1 MTFFNRKEEV
11 IDIELTQ
18 YGKLL
23 LAKGKFKPKKYAFF
37 DDDVIYD
44 AQYMTPT
51 DPTSVSN
58 PIAENQNDAGTRIK
72 EAVRG
77 RAQHNYGS
85 AYNLGEIEEGEHNVL
100 MSVGTQ
106 NLVGVIMPEKILSE
120 AKKVYKYQETFAYVS
135 TGNGKKAK
143 QTIEQWVPSMLE
155 IIGKNI
161 KAAGAPILPTG
172 VTGDSFYEEQTG
184 ATVIPNSTEFKVK
197 VTMGTWNNTTQT
209 YNFGNPFITVSKH
222 ISQFVQKFVSETT
235 FETMEFGKGRT
246 VFDHDIYYEGLPLGS
261 AELQNQKLPA
271 WEILALNQKELN
283 LRSLTLDLMAA
294 PPGNKPLDSF
304 NTKFYAY
311 GDLPIPQIS
320 ADIKIK
326 ALVDDSK
333 TINRLEEDIVETQIV
348 TDGFIMRVKNDYL
361 LLMIDEKNTYFE
373 NENFYVEV
381 FEMED
386 NTNPPSATFV
396 VSAVGSVSNGQ
407 TLKFAA
413 FDGGLYSATIDTS
426 VTKENSN
433 AKTIGT
439 SGVSTNAQLAE
450 SINRSISGFSP
461 SSVKSSFDQVEATS
475 DYRITLDQAQFIEVT
490 TKDTAVQGTLITAG
504 VLTSLVNWDMNP
516 ASKILKRLYFSGGPN
531 DKESPM
537 LYMPRELQTP
547 AVAPVTEDR
556 VSYYMNVFVDEEID
570 SRLFAKYQDELK
582 NLRSDKLLRSQGK
595 TRSNAINI
603 YGEDIEDV
611 GEIC

>member
-135 TGNGKKAK
+135 TGNGKKVK

-155 IIGKNI
+155 IIGKKI
-161 KAAGAPILPTG
+161 KAASQT
-172 VTGDSFYEEQTG
+172 FYKEQTG
-184 ATVIPNSTEFKVK
+184 ATVVPHSTEFKVK
-197 VTMGTWNNTTQT
+197 ATMGTWNNDTQK
-209 YNFGNPFITVSKH
+209 YNFGNPFITVTKYV
-222 ISQFVQKFVSETT
+222 SQFVKKFVSETT

-246 VFDHDIYYEGLPLGS
+246 VFDHDIYYEGIPLGS

-283 LRSLTLDLMAA
+283 LRSLTLDLMDA
-294 PPGNKPLDSF
+294 PPGNKLLDSF
-304 NTKFYAY
+304 NTKFYTY

-333 TINRLEEDIVETQIV
+333 TINPLEEDIVEAQIV
-348 TDGFIMRVKNDYL
+348 TDGFTMRVKNDYL

-373 NENFYVEV
+373 NENFDIEV
-381 FEMED
+381 FEMQ
-386 NTNPPSATFV
+386 NNSSPSTATFI
-396 VSAVGSVSNGQ
+396 VSGVGSISNGQ
-407 TLKFAA
+407 TLKFTTNEGAV
-413 FDGGLYSATIDTS
+413 YSAAIDTS
-426 VTKENSN
+426 V
-433 AKTIGT
+433 AKADSVAHVIGT
-439 SGVSTNAQLAE
+439 SDVTTNADLAE
-450 SINRSISGFSP
+450 SIVNSIQAKLGTASNTVTF
-461 SSVKSSFDQVEATS
+461 KQIDATS
-475 DYRITLDQAQFIEVT
+475 NYQVTIEQAGFTEVY
-490 TKDTAVQGTLITAG
+490 TKDYAVQGTLFTAG
-504 VLTSLVNWDMNP
+504 VLTGLVNWDENP
-516 ASKILKRLYFSGGPN
+516 ASKILKRLYFSEDPN
-531 DKESPM
+531 NKESPM
-537 LYMPRELQTP
+537 LYTPRELQTP
-547 AVAPVTEDR
+547 ASIPVTEDR

-570 SRLFAKYQDELK
+570 SQLFNRYQDKLK
-582 NLRSDKLLRSQGK
+582 NLRGDKLLKSQGA

>member
-58 PIAENQNDAGTRIK
+58 PIAENQNDVGTRIK

-77 RAQHNYGS
+77 HAQHNYGS

-155 IIGKNI
+155 IIGKKI
-161 KAAGAPILPTG
+161 KAASQT
-172 VTGDSFYEEQTG
+172 FYKEQTG
-184 ATVIPNSTEFKVK
+184 AQNADGTFQPTTVIPHSTEFKVK
-197 VTMGTWNNTTQT
+197 ATMGTWNNNTQT
-209 YNFGNPFITVSKH
+209 YNYGNPFITVTKY
-222 ISQFVQKFVSETT
+222 ISYFVKKFVSETT
-235 FETMEFGKGRT
+235 FETMEFGKSRT

-348 TDGFIMRVKNDYL
+348 TDGFTMRVKNDYL

-450 SINRSISGFSP
+450 SINRSISDFSP

-475 DYRITLDQAQFIEVT
+475 NYRITLDQAQFIEVT

-516 ASKILKRLYFSGGPN
+516 ASKTLKRLYFSEDPN
-531 DKESPM
+531 NKESPM
-537 LYMPRELQTP
+537 LYTPRELQTP
-547 AVAPVTEDR
+547 AAVPVTEDR

-570 SRLFAKYQDELK
+570 SQLFAKYQDKLK
-582 NLRSDKLLRSQGK
+582 NLRGDKLLRSQGK

>member
-77 RAQHNYGS
+77 HAQHNYGS
-85 AYNLGEIEEGEHNVL
+85 AYNLGEIEEAGESVL
-100 MSVGTQ
+100 MSTSVKNFKGMQQEIVTE
-106 NLVGVIMPEKILSE
+106 GITEKI
-120 AKKVYKYQETFAYVS
+120 AFTKTFAYSQFAPYLTILEWADKVVS
-135 TGNGKKAK
+135 MVNKGSLGFGTTTFAGVESQVKIDYNFEPPSETKKASYK
-143 QTIEQWVPSMLE
+143 PTLNETI
-155 IIGKNI
+155 
-161 KAAGAPILPTG
+161 T
-172 VTGDSFYEEQTG
+172 VTKYYP
-184 ATVIPNSTEFKVK
+184 IPNTFKKSYPVYE
-197 VTMGTWNNTTQT
+197 T
-209 YNFGNPFITVSKH
+209 NFES
-222 ISQFVQKFVSETT
+222 
-235 FETMEFGKGRT
+235 MEFGKGRT

-283 LRSLTLDLMAA
+283 LRSLTLDLIAA
-294 PPGNKPLDSF
+294 PPGNKPLDAF

-326 ALVDDSK
+326 ALVDDYK
-333 TINRLEEDIVETQIV
+333 TINPLEEDIVEAQTLF
-348 TDGFIMRVKNDYL
+348 DGITMRVKNDYL

-381 FEMED
+381 FEMQN
-386 NTNPPSATFV
+386 NTKPASATFI
-396 VSAVGSVSNGQ
+396 VSTVGSISNGQ
-407 TLKFAA
+407 TLKFTTY
-413 FDGGLYSATIDTS
+413 DGALYSAGVSTS
-426 VTKENSN
+426 VTKENSTAN
-433 AKTIGT
+433 IIGT

-450 SINRSISGFSP
+450 SINNSIKSFNQTQYTVVDG
-461 SSVKSSFDQVEATS
+461 VKTSFDQIGATS
-475 DYRITLDQAQFIEVT
+475 NYQFTLDQAGFIEVV
-490 TKDTAVQGTLITAG
+490 TKDTALQGTLFTAG
-504 VLTSLVNWDMNP
+504 VLTSLVNWDEDP
-516 ASKILKRLYFSGGPN
+516 SSKTLKRLYFSEDPN
-531 DKESPM
+531 SKESPM

-547 AVAPVTEDR
+547 AAVPVTEDR
-556 VSYYMNVFVDEEID
+556 VSYYMSVLVDEEID
-570 SRLFAKYQDELK
+570 SQLFSRYQDKLK
-582 NLRSDKLLRSQGK
+582 NLRGDKLLKSQGV

>member
-373 NENFYVEV
+373 NENFSIEV

-386 NTNPPSATFV
+386 NIKPASATFT

>member
-44 AQYMTPT
+44 AQYMNPT

-77 RAQHNYGS
+77 HTQHNYGS

-106 NLVGVIMPEKILSE
+106 NVVGVIMPEKLLTVF
-120 AKKVYKYQETFAYVS
+120 KKVYKFSDYANGGLPAEGWVS
-135 TGNGKKAK
+135 YTLGLIGKK
-143 QTIEQWVPSMLE
+143 
-155 IIGKNI
+155 I
-161 KAAGAPILPTG
+161 KAASET
-172 VTGDSFYEEQTG
+172 FYKEQTAAQNADG
-184 ATVIPNSTEFKVK
+184 TSQPTTVIPHSTEFKVVVDSSPK
-197 VTMGTWNNTTQT
+197 WSNEQQKYITEDYT
-209 YNFGNPFITVSKH
+209 ITVTKYV
-222 ISQFVQKFVSETT
+222 SQFVKKFVSETT

-246 VFDHDIYYEGLPLGS
+246 VFDHDIYYEGIPLGS

-450 SINRSISGFSP
+450 SINRSISEFSP

-516 ASKILKRLYFSGGPN
+516 ASKTLKRLYFSEDPN
-531 DKESPM
+531 NKESPM
-537 LYMPRELQTP
+537 LYTPRELQTP
-547 AVAPVTEDR
+547 ASIPVTEDR

-570 SRLFAKYQDELK
+570 SQLFNRYQDKLK
-582 NLRSDKLLRSQGK
+582 NLRGDKLLRSQGK

>member
-77 RAQHNYGS
+77 HAQHNYGS
-85 AYNLGEIEEGEHNVL
+85 AYNLGEIEEAGESVL
-100 MSVGTQ
+100 MSTSVKNFKGMQQEIVTE
-106 NLVGVIMPEKILSE
+106 GITEKIAFTKTFTYSQFAPYLTLLEWVNKVITLVNKGSFKLHTTTFAGVESQLKIDYNFEPPSE
-120 AKKVYKYQETFAYVS
+120 TKKVSYK
-135 TGNGKKAK
+135 
-143 QTIEQWVPSMLE
+143 
-155 IIGKNI
+155 
-161 KAAGAPILPTG
+161 PTL
-172 VTGDSFYEEQTG
+172 DER
-184 ATVIPNSTEFKVK
+184 
-197 VTMGTWNNTTQT
+197 
-209 YNFGNPFITVSKH
+209 ITVTKYYPMPNTFKKSYP
-222 ISQFVQKFVSETT
+222 VYETN
-235 FETMEFGKGRT
+235 FESMEFGKGRT

-283 LRSLTLDLMAA
+283 LRSLTLDLIAA
-294 PPGNKPLDSF
+294 PPGNKPLDAF

-326 ALVDDSK
+326 ALVDDYK
-333 TINRLEEDIVETQIV
+333 TINPLEEDIVEAQTLF
-348 TDGFIMRVKNDYL
+348 DGITMRVKNDYL

-381 FEMED
+381 FEMQN
-386 NTNPPSATFV
+386 NTKPASATFI
-396 VSAVGSVSNGQ
+396 VSTVGSISNGQ
-407 TLKFAA
+407 TLKFTTY
-413 FDGGLYSATIDTS
+413 DGALYSAAVSTS
-426 VTKENSN
+426 VTKENSTAN
-433 AKTIGT
+433 IIGT

-450 SINRSISGFSP
+450 SISNSIKSFNQTQYTVVDG
-461 SSVKSSFDQVEATS
+461 VKTSFDQIGATS
-475 DYRITLDQAQFIEVT
+475 NYQFTLDQAGFIEVV
-490 TKDTAVQGTLITAG
+490 TKDTALQGTLFTAG
-504 VLTSLVNWDMNP
+504 VLTSLVNWDEDP
-516 ASKILKRLYFSGGPN
+516 SSKTLKRLYFSEDPN
-531 DKESPM
+531 SKESPM

-547 AVAPVTEDR
+547 AAVPVTEDR
-556 VSYYMNVFVDEEID
+556 VSYYMSVLVDEEID
-570 SRLFAKYQDELK
+570 SQLFSRYQDKLK
-582 NLRSDKLLRSQGK
+582 NLRGDKLLKSQGV